1 MTHRFSLFTLTHVTR
16 FSFIIRETG
25 RRFSKGEKRKRNVVD
40 HSLVFASLGFIRV
53 TLITLCAC
61 VCVCVCVRLTRFS
74 MLVLASAKA
83 SYHRTDKT
91 DQLNW
96 LCVSYL
102 CICVC
107 TYIYNIY
114 VRIQRIDGYVCTVY
128 VRGGTCAYVSGCT
141 KGRIEKRKNS
151 AQRREGKKK
160 KRRKKEKPHLGGIA
174 RFYRGE

>member
-1 MTHRFSLFTLTHVTR
+1 M
-16 FSFIIRETG
+16 
-25 RRFSKGEKRKRNVVD
+25 
-40 HSLVFASLGFIRV
+40 RV
-53 TLITLCAC
+53 CAC
-61 VCVCVCVRLTRFS
+61 VCVCVSRDFS

-114 VRIQRIDGYVCTVY
+114 VRIQRIEGYVCTVY

-151 AQRREGKKK
+151 AQRREGKEKRKEKK
-160 KRRKKEKPHLGGIA
+160 KSHTWAVSLVSTEGSERRGREWSRDGRNLDFHRSEEIDRGRCLRDFP
-174 RFYRGE
+174 RFLSNFFAN

>member
-1 MTHRFSLFTLTHVTR
+1 M
-16 FSFIIRETG
+16 
-25 RRFSKGEKRKRNVVD
+25 
-40 HSLVFASLGFIRV
+40 RV
-53 TLITLCAC
+53 CAC
-61 VCVCVCVRLTRFS
+61 VCVCVSRDFS

-160 KRRKKEKPHLGGIA
+160 EKKKKRKATLG
-174 RFYRGE
+174 RYRLFLPRGVRGGGGSGRGMVVI